1 MAKPQNCLTKGSGP
15 RPHWREAS
23 TNRQFVLNVL
33 AIVVGIAGTY
43 GAIGFLFL
51 IDALQLFV
59 YGAASET
66 VYQAAKKLSWRHK
79 LLAPVA
85 GGSAILSRCP
95 IHI

>member
-1 MAKPQNCLTKGSGP
+1 MAKPQNCLTKRSGP
-15 RPHWREAS
+15 RPHWRESSA
-23 TNRQFVLNVL
+23 NRQFVLNIL
-33 AIVVGIAGTY
+33 AIVVGIAGAY

-66 VYQAAKKLSWRHK
+66 VYQAAKKLSWWHR

-85 GGSAILSRCP
+85 GGSAILSRYP

>member
-1 MAKPQNCLTKGSGP
+1 MAKPQNDLTKRSGP
-15 RPHWREAS
+15 RPRRRESS
-23 TNRQFVLNVL
+23 TNRQLVLNRP
-33 AIVVGIAGTY
+33 AIVVGIAGAY

-59 YGAASET
+59 YGAALET
-66 VYQAAKKLSWRHK
+66 GYQAAKKLSSWHR
-79 LLAPVA
+79 LLAPVS